1 LVGEKQ
7 PGHGHGVNMWG
18 DGLTECSRGRV
29 RRGKEGDVVKGQARA
44 KGQRRMI
51 IG

>member
-1 LVGEKQ
+1 MCGGRRLGRLQSREGEE
-7 PGHGHGVNMWG
+7 GEGREYGEEDG
-18 DGLTECSRGRV
+18 DGD
-29 RRGKEGDVVKGQARA
+29 GDVVKGQARA